1 MRFLEEDINDTV
13 IISSSSSFAL
23 PFFLK
28 NLKIVRY
35 TYTYTYTYCSCTR
48 SLFVIRSTH
57 DVRATTY
64 CTPSDVVHIDTC
76 TAVHVYSTCSPAYCN
91 VVRRYESTFVLSKV
105 QRTCSNKCSPKNVRK
120 YEGTVRVLLY
130 TYVYSK
136 THSRIVHIFAR
147 RQAPTPL
154 QTKLEDYCWRLWIFL
169 ALVTRT
175 PIQLL
180 PFA

>member
-105 QRTCSNKCSPKNVRK
+105 QRTCSNTVNVALK
-120 YEGTVRVLLY
+120 MYESTKVQ
-130 TYVYSK
+130 YVY
-136 THSRIVHIFAR
+136 
-147 RQAPTPL
+147 
-154 QTKLEDYCWRLWIFL
+154 CC
-169 ALVTRT
+169 TRT
-175 PIQLL
+175 FTVKPT
-180 PFA
+180 AA